1 MDNQFAPQIWSDI
14 YNFVGE
20 FINPTTKDMKSF
32 QTDVRYDIVT
42 LTRLFDGNETKKV
55 YWSVRETG
63 TFLVKPTSWL
73 NLKKQHKNFEI
84 AIGNKKVTAR
94 LLTWE
99 ECQELNSKYDVL
111 TTNIINNTIYNF

>member
-1 MDNQFAPQIWSDI
+1 VKQNPLYLAQEPTVGKRVHTSACGDSQVTSNNKKLTMDNQFAPQIWSDI

-55 YWSVRETG
+55 Y
-63 TFLVKPTSWL
+63 
-73 NLKKQHKNFEI
+73 
-84 AIGNKKVTAR
+84 
-94 LLTWE
+94 
-99 ECQELNSKYDVL
+99 
-111 TTNIINNTIYNF
+111 